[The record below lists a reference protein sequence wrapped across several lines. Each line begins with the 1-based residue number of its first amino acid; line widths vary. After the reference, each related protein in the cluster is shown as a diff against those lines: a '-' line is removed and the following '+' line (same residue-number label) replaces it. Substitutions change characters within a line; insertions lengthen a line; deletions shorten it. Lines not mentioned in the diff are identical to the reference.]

1 MSLHVGSQRELVSTT
16 LVIIAGGVVIA
27 GLILGRSF
35 LVPVVIAFILANV
48 IGAIVERLE
57 HLLIPSF
64 IANILGVG
72 TIAIALSGISWILS
86 SQVDA
91 VGEAWPTYVAS
102 FEALT
107 DKLSV
112 WLGAPAANQLKEA
125 IQEINVRDSI
135 PSMVGSAGGVL
146 LTSALVLIYVIFLLS
161 EKGLFTRKLVS
172 FAEKQ
177 GQGEVLRDILH
188 SVSSGVRLYLWIKTI
203 ISLITAGLSYLI
215 FRILGLDFPEV
226 WALLVFLLNYLPNVG
241 STLSVIFPAV
251 LALLQFDTIEPFLII
266 AVLLTVV
273 QLTIGNVIEPIF
285 MGRSLDLS
293 PFVII
298 LALTFWTTIWGIAG
312 AFLSVPIT
320 VAILIL
326 CKSIPAWQ
334 SIAVLLS
341 RDGQLRDT

>member
-1 MSLHVGSQRELVSTT
+1 
-16 LVIIAGGVVIA
+16 
-27 GLILGRSF
+27 
-35 LVPVVIAFILANV
+35 
-48 IGAIVERLE
+48 
-57 HLLIPSF
+57 
-64 IANILGVG
+64 
-72 TIAIALSGISWILS
+72 
-86 SQVDA
+86 
-91 VGEAWPTYVAS
+91 
-102 FEALT
+102 
-107 DKLSV
+107 
-112 WLGAPAANQLKEA
+112 
-125 IQEINVRDSI
+125 
-135 PSMVGSAGGVL
+135 MVGSAGGVL

-203 ISLITAGLSYLI
+203 ISLITAGVSYLI